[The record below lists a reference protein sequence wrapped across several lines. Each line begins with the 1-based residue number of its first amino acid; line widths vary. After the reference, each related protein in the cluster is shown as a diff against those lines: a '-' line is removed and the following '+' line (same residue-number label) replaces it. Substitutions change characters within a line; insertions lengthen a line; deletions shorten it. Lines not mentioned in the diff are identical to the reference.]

1 MRWKILHNSEKCN
14 LRLGKFCR
22 TWKMDHVKLVRGVG
36 GDEAWR
42 IEIEC
47 FFCLFSLPITK
58 DWLIL
63 EFLCRMR
70 KHYNLY
76 WADPDFI
83 LKALQ
88 WQSCIR
94 FSLNLC
100 KIWNST
106 ESKAEWKLWESI
118 EKKKRSYEFLKLAET
133 MQNSI
138 YHFLNH
144 RASTI
149 SKKSTTHKSR
159 AYKNEWKIYIFCS

>member
-94 FSLNLC
+94 FSLNLA
-100 KIWNST
+100 KFEIQLNRKLK
-106 ESKAEWKLWESI
+106 ESCGRASKRKKKLWIFETCRNYAKLYISLFESSSFDHQQEI
-118 EKKKRSYEFLKLAET
+118 N
-133 MQNSI
+133 NSQKPC
-138 YHFLNH
+138 L
-144 RASTI
+144 
-149 SKKSTTHKSR
+149 
-159 AYKNEWKIYIFCS
+159 